1 MKIYLNAQYKC
12 VKVEDNTFVA
22 NSTSNFIR
30 YYFVQNADGTL
41 ADEITENTEVYLN
54 QEPSYVT
61 LGFRRADGNTIQHL
75 MATPKVEN
83 NEPFWEYIISDA
95 DGILYKKGALEVS
108 AQFINATLNGENK
121 IISQKVMAVA
131 INTAHILDNI
141 GEEAEEYY
149 SQYEQANN
157 EAHAALQSELSTFVP
172 KQLAGYRQITA
183 ADNTPTFRTNA
194 YTYVNNGVNGYR
206 MSLQAIKELNTKIM
220 SVDSISDADFN
231 KLSVGDFIYSK
242 D

>member
-1 MKIYLNAQYKC
+1 MKIYLNEQYKC
-12 VKVEDNTFVA
+12 VKVADNTFVA
-22 NSTSNFIR
+22 NSTSNFVR
-30 YYFVQNADGTL
+30 YYFVRNADGTVV
-41 ADEITENTEVYLN
+41 DEITAQTEVYSN

-83 NEPFWEYIISDA
+83 NEPFWEYIITDA
-95 DGILYKKGALEVS
+95 DGVLYKKGALEVS
-108 AQFINATLNGENK
+108 AQFINTTLNSENK
-121 IISQKVMAVA
+121 IINQKVMAVA
-131 INTAHILDNI
+131 INTAHVLDNI

-172 KQLAGYRQITA
+172 KQLAGYRQITE

-194 YTYVNNGVNGYR
+194 YAYINNGVNGYR
-206 MSLQAIKELNTKIM
+206 MSLQAIKNLNTKIM
-220 SVDSISDADFN
+220 SVDSINDADFN

-242 D
+242 N

>member
-1 MKIYLNAQYKC
+1 MKIYLNEQYKC
-12 VKVEDNTFVA
+12 VQVADNTFVA
-22 NSTSNFIR
+22 NSTSNFVR
-30 YYFVQNADGTL
+30 YYFVRNADGTVV
-41 ADEITENTEVYLN
+41 DEITAQTEVYSN

-83 NEPFWEYIISDA
+83 DEPFWEYIITDA
-95 DGILYKKGALEVS
+95 DGVLYKKGALEVS
-108 AQFINATLNGENK
+108 AQFINTTLNSENK
-121 IISQKVMAVA
+121 IINQKVMAVA
-131 INTAHILDNI
+131 INTAHVLDNI

>member
-83 NEPFWEYIISDA
+83 NEPFWEYIITDA
-95 DGILYKKGALEVS
+95 DGVLYKKGALEVS
-108 AQFINATLNGENK
+108 AQFINTTLNNENK
-121 IISQKVMAVA
+121 IINQKVMAVA
-131 INTAHILDNI
+131 INTAHVLDNI

-183 ADNTPTFRTNA
+183 ADNMPTFRTNA

-242 D
+242 N

>member
-1 MKIYLNAQYKC
+1 MKIYLNEQYKC
-12 VKVEDNTFVA
+12 VKVADNTFVA
-22 NSTSNFIR
+22 NSTSNFVR
-30 YYFVQNADGTL
+30 YYFVRNADGTVV
-41 ADEITENTEVYLN
+41 DEITAQTEVYSN

-83 NEPFWEYIISDA
+83 NEPFWEYIITDA
-95 DGILYKKGALEVS
+95 DGVLYKKGALEVS
-108 AQFINATLNGENK
+108 AQFINTTLNSENK
-121 IISQKVMAVA
+121 IINQKVMAVA
-131 INTAHILDNI
+131 INTAHVLDNI

-242 D
+242 N

>member
-108 AQFINATLNGENK
+108 AQFINATLNSENK

-131 INTAHILDNI
+131 INTAHVLDNI

-220 SVDSISDADFN
+220 SVDSINDADFN

-242 D
+242 N

>member
-30 YYFVQNADGTL
+30 YYFVQNSDGTL

-83 NEPFWEYIISDA
+83 NEPFWEYIITDA
-95 DGILYKKGALEVS
+95 DGVLYKKGALEVS
-108 AQFINATLNGENK
+108 AQFINTTLNSENK
-121 IISQKVMAVA
+121 IINQKVMAVA
-131 INTAHILDNI
+131 INTAHVLDNI

-242 D
+242 N